1 MDATVPKPIAA
12 TGTRRTLCVVIVLFP
27 GFQSLD
33 VAAIQDAFAEVS
45 ILTDGQCRYE
55 LITAGT
61 TRGNLQSS
69 SGLTVLPDRTIFDAF
84 PELDTIVV
92 PGGAGMF
99 DVFDDAV
106 LRDWL
111 QRHATR
117 SRRLCAVCNGVFAL
131 GPAGFLDGKRVT
143 THWMHVER
151 LSSCFPGTKIEPDSI
166 YTKDRGIYTT
176 AGVTAAIDL
185 ALALIEEDFGRR
197 TALSVAKFLIVYL
210 GRAGGQSQFSPLL
223 GSLSL
228 ESSSISSVQ
237 QHILKRLD
245 AHHTLASLAQHAA
258 MSPRHLSRLFNRE
271 CGLSPIAFLGNA
283 RIDQARQYLEVT
295 DLSLKDI
302 ARRCGFENAAALRR
316 AFRKRLAILPLE
328 YRYRFRSPAKRTA
341 GETVCLPDQSTKAGE
356 DS

>member
-12 TGTRRTLCVVIVLFP
+12 TGTRRTLCVVIVLFT

-143 THWMHVER
+143 THWM
-151 LSSCFPGTKIEPDSI
+151 
-166 YTKDRGIYTT
+166 
-176 AGVTAAIDL
+176 
-185 ALALIEEDFGRR
+185 
-197 TALSVAKFLIVYL
+197 
-210 GRAGGQSQFSPLL
+210 
-223 GSLSL
+223 
-228 ESSSISSVQ
+228 
-237 QHILKRLD
+237 
-245 AHHTLASLAQHAA
+245 
-258 MSPRHLSRLFNRE
+258 
-271 CGLSPIAFLGNA
+271 
-283 RIDQARQYLEVT
+283 
-295 DLSLKDI
+295 
-302 ARRCGFENAAALRR
+302 
-316 AFRKRLAILPLE
+316 
-328 YRYRFRSPAKRTA
+328 
-341 GETVCLPDQSTKAGE
+341 
-356 DS
+356 